1 MRLFFMLL
9 LMSLAIG
16 LTAQI
21 SYYDEETG
29 ESYFIHPQA
38 SPEIIALFLAGLNAT
53 EIEFNTTPS
62 AAEFPLRVRNKQG
75 NYLIKRHCNLT
86 RLNFLT

>member
-9 LMSLAIG
+9 FMSLATG

-21 SYYDEETG
+21 SYYDEET
-29 ESYFIHPQA
+29 SDWHSISPDTT
-38 SPEIIALFLAGLNAT
+38 PEIIAQFLAQQNAT

-62 AAEFPLRVRNKQG
+62 AVESPLRVRNKQG